1 MRIEEMLPFRC
12 QYLTEFACIPHKYWI
27 RYGRLLTRTRLMIL
41 YPVYFGSFS
50 TISCIHIPE
59 FPGILLFLQQ
69 KCDQNA
75 TGYNAKQLNLFLHLQ
90 YGVLILQPPQV

>member
-41 YPVYFGSFS
+41 YPVYLGPFG
-50 TISCIHIPE
+50 TISCIQIPDILV
-59 FPGILLFLQQ
+59 ILLFLRDL
-69 KCDQNA
+69 CDRNA
-75 TGYNAKQLNLFLHLQ
+75 TGYYAEQLNLF
-90 YGVLILQPPQV
+90 